1 MHRSNRAQAIRRRW
15 PVVALT
21 VLVATA
27 AAILTSAAA
36 PPSEPSQ
43 SYRASHTLYV
53 ADAGAVVAPGGIR
66 LPTLAL
72 LASGGDIP
80 AAVVDRLDL
89 DVEPADLQASVRV
102 DSDPELATLTV
113 TATEADPVLAEAIA
127 DAYAAEIIAFAN
139 SRAEDARGAALTD
152 TNAQIVEQ
160 EARIQELDATL
171 ATLEPDSAQ
180 AGLVRAERDGV
191 IRQYGLTLERLT
203 QLNDAAANE
212 GELESLQNAT
222 AAQVLEE
229 QFIEPPRSLRVRA
242 LIAGV
247 IGLVLGASIALAMDR
262 VDDKVR
268 TRRDAQEAFGLPVV
282 AEVPRIPAS
291 VRRRGM
297 VVLVRPASYGAEA
310 HRILRMALQLMPRW
324 VLPQRVTAA
333 SGEEPGAVVHEAV
346 SIEGPTKVVLV
357 TSAEPGEGKTT
368 TAANLAA
375 TFGELG
381 KVVIALDCD
390 FRHPTLHTP
399 FGLDDGPGMN
409 DVAHDGGAAALS
421 DGLVATSLPNVM
433 LLRGGTESAGV
444 AGSRLGDRA
453 RPRRGRRGR
462 GRQRTHPQ
470 RQRRARTR
478 PAGRRR
484 DRRRPQRPYHGRG
497 GAAHDR
503 APRPGRG
510 THPRRRAHRCAS
522 GPVERAAIR
531 PVLPGPSGQERT
543 EDGQERTEEGQEPER
558 RPPSAWTVPQQTA
571 TTGD

>member
-1 MHRSNRAQAIRRRW
+1 M
-15 PVVALT
+15 
-21 VLVATA
+21 
-27 AAILTSAAA
+27 
-36 PPSEPSQ
+36 
-43 SYRASHTLYV
+43 
-53 ADAGAVVAPGGIR
+53 
-66 LPTLAL
+66 
-72 LASGGDIP
+72 
-80 AAVVDRLDL
+80 
-89 DVEPADLQASVRV
+89 RV

-113 TATEADPVLAEAIA
+113 TATESDPVLAEAIA

-139 SRAEDARGAALTD
+139 SRAEGRRGAALAD
-152 TNAQIVEQ
+152 TNAQVVEQ

-203 QLNDAAANE
+203 QLNDAAADE

-222 AAQVLEE
+222 AAQVPEE

-247 IGLVLGASIALAMDR
+247 IGLVLGALIALAMDR

-282 AEVPRIPAS
+282 AEVPKIPAS

-310 HRILRMALQLMPRW
+310 HRILRMGLQLMPRW
-324 VLPQRVTAA
+324 VLPQRVSAA
-333 SGEEPGAVVHEAV
+333 SGEEPGAVVREAV

-399 FGLDDGPGMN
+399 FGLDDPGMN
-409 DVAHDGGAAALS
+409 DVAHDGGAAAMS
-421 DGLVATSLPNVM
+421 AGLVATSLPNVM
-433 LLRGGTESAGV
+433 LLRGGTESASQGADSAIQLARGV
-444 AGSRLGDRA
+444 ADVVVV
-453 RPRRGRRGR
+453 
-462 GRQRTHPQ
+462 
-470 RQRRARTR
+470 
-478 PAGRRR
+478 
-484 DRRRPQRPYHGRG
+484 D
-497 GAAHDR
+497 
-503 APRPGRG
+503 
-510 THPRRRAHRCAS
+510 S
-522 GPVERAAIR
+522 GPILNVNDALALVPQVDAVIVVARSGRTTVAAARRTIELLGRVEAPILGVVLTAVPRALLSER
-531 PVLPGPSGQERT
+531 PSGRYYQGPQAKSAPKT
-543 EDGQERTEEGQEPER
+543 GKSAPKKGKSPER